1 MPEANQSLEQDRLIL
16 QELVRR
22 SNNDS
27 RRLKELEQ
35 RLDALDSKAKTIENT
50 VLKKHKDLEGHYTD
64 IETRVQEMEDRLI
77 GFQNTFDR
85 FNRQVSKF
93 AMRRDIKELENMFNL
108 FNPVTGKF
116 VTVDE
121 LDDKMREL
129 REKFVQNKG

>member
-1 MPEANQSLEQDRLIL
+1 MPDNSASFEQDRLIL

-35 RLDALDSKAKTIENT
+35 RFDALDTKTKTIEST
-50 VLKKHKDLEGHYTD
+50 VLKKHKDLESHFVE
-64 IETRVQEMEDRLI
+64 IEARVREMEERLM
-77 GFQNTFDR
+77 GFQSAFDR
-85 FNRQVSKF
+85 FNRQVTKF
-93 AMRRDIKELENMFNL
+93 AMRRDIKELEHMFEL

-121 LDDKMREL
+121 LENKLREL
-129 REKFVQNKG
+129 KETFLTRR

>member
-1 MPEANQSLEQDRLIL
+1 MPEQNPSLEQDRLIL

-35 RLDALDSKAKTIENT
+35 RFDALDMKMKTIENT
-50 VLKKHKDLEGHYTD
+50 VLKKHKDLDTHFTD
-64 IETRVQEMEDRLI
+64 IETRVREMEERLM
-77 GFQNTFDR
+77 GFQTTFDK
-85 FNRQVSKF
+85 FNRQAAKF
-93 AMRRDIKELENMFNL
+93 AMRRDIKELEHMFEL

-121 LDDKMREL
+121 LDNKLREL
-129 REKFVQNKG
+129 KGAFVRGE

>member
-1 MPEANQSLEQDRLIL
+1 MPEENASLQQDRLIL

-35 RLDALDSKAKTIENT
+35 RFDALDTKMKTIENT
-50 VLKKHKDLEGHYTD
+50 VLKKHRDLESHFTD
-64 IETRVQEMEDRLI
+64 IESRVREMEDRLL
-77 GFQNTFDR
+77 GFQTTFDK

-93 AMRRDIKELENMFNL
+93 AMRRDIKELEHMFEL

-121 LDDKMREL
+121 LDNKMREL
-129 REKFVQNKG
+129 REKFIQPK